1 MYKYSHTLNHN
12 IWLKTEQ
19 NDPPEHTF
27 SILVWPRLHLTRP
40 HPPHTHTHTHTHFP
54 QSILPILFSIFWSN
68 LRLNAKKDKSNC
80 FISLWKI
87 TLNLRDMSLL
97 NIKYTFLL
105 QLKASLIYNKEIQN
119 WNVLTIEAT
128 SKVWSR
134 DSLLWV
140 SAMSNF

>member
-1 MYKYSHTLNHN
+1 MAKDREWKIPQNTL
-12 IWLKTEQ
+12 
-19 NDPPEHTF
+19 P
-27 SILVWPRLHLTRP
+27 VWPRFHLTRP
-40 HPPHTHTHTHTHFP
+40 HPPRTHTHTHFP
-54 QSILPILFSIFWSN
+54 QSIPPILFSIFWSSN

-87 TLNLRDMSLL
+87 TLNLREISLL

-119 WNVLTIEAT
+119 WSVLTIEAT

-134 DSLLWV
+134 DSLLRV
-140 SAMSNF
+140 SAMSKLFE